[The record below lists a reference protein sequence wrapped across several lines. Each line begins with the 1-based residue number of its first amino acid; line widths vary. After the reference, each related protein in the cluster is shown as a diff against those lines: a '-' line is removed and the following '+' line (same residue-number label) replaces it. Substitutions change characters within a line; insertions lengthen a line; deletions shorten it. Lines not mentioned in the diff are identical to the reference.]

1 MHHARMATRIPIRHA
16 HLGID
21 LATLRAL
28 AVAAEV
34 DPRSVIAE
42 LQAARGERPH
52 VRGMAGNRVRR
63 LLAEKGLIPAAKA
76 A

>member
-1 MHHARMATRIPIRHA
+1 MASRTPGGHTD
-16 HLGID
+16 LGID

-28 AVAAEV
+28 AVAADA

-42 LQAARGERPH
+42 LRAARGERAH
-52 VRGMAGNRVRR
+52 VRGMAGHRVRR
-63 LLAEKGLIPAAKA
+63 VLVGKGLIPAVNA